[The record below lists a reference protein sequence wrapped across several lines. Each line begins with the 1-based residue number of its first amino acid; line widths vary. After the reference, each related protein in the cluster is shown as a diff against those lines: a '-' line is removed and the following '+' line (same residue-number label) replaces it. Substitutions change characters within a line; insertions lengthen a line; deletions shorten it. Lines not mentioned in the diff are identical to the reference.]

1 MIIKFKIDQY
11 AKAPTKAHSA
21 DAGFDLYAPKDCY
34 GVILPHTSAAID
46 TGTAI
51 CIPDGYCGLLVSKSG
66 LNVKHGIK
74 STGLVDAGY
83 TGNIVVK
90 LYNDS
95 DSPFILEGGMKISQI
110 VILPIPDVTLEQV
123 SDFGIETERGANGF
137 GSSGK

>member
-1 MIIKFKIDQY
+1 MIVKFKIDQY
-11 AKAPTKAHSA
+11 DKAPTKAHSA

-83 TGNIVVK
+83 TGNVVVK

-95 DSPFILEGGMKISQI
+95 DSPFVLEGGMKISQI
-110 VILPIPDVTLEQV
+110 VILPIPDAMLEQV
-123 SDFGIETERGANGF
+123 KDFGVETERGVNGF